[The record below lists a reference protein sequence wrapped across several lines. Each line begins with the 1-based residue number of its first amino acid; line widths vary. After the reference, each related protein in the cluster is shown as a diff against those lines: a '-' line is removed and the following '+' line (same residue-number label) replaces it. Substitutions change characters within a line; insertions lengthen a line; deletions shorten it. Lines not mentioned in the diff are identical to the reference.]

1 MSDGIVSSY
10 LQRMAT
16 ELNCPICW
24 SLLDSA
30 VSLTCNHVFCKS
42 CILKSMK
49 SVSDCPVCKVPFTRR
64 EVRPAP
70 QMDNMVNIYKSME
83 SASGIST
90 PVTQNVPITKLTDGE
105 KLPEGD
111 TDCEMK
117 DAGEIHKNHAQ
128 KKNLIRK
135 KESKKKVSSTK
146 GVEIS
151 KPYFPAKKRIQVPQD
166 PLSETP
172 LMDYK
177 FGDTLKGEVNKEG
190 TKGGLILA
198 NEKPFQNEKH
208 DHVPSPFFWL
218 REEEDGERISQESN
232 GDQLIDC
239 ATPTP
244 PSFSDLKDSD
254 DESPLKKALSDEAQN
269 KASVNLFDS
278 EMFEWTQRPCSP
290 ELFSSPVKMQVE
302 DTCEIDENQ
311 EDFVASPQELEKNWS
326 ADADNSKFVNSKE
339 GNGFNN
345 KLPQTVPSQI
355 ISSDDQNGIKE
366 SAKRGRKARGKT
378 RQGKTG
384 EQRSLGKARQGT
396 TEEQRDPVNGMDAGS
411 NISSKVNLEKTLN
424 HKHDCSNLGNTN
436 RTAKSVSFST
446 STNQTA
452 CTVLNILVPSGE
464 VEMAKNSPCKEEIEK
479 NGSHEISEKSKRKR
493 SGKRKSNYVQNLPEE
508 LSPVQ
513 NKTNEFS
520 DSLSSV
526 LTPEMDDNGKASSN
540 RQNKS
545 NSTSNFMSCS
555 RELRSA
561 KKLKPSSDGI
571 IETKNVTEI
580 QPNASCQRSP
590 HAKALNDTSKEMQC
604 PLMNQPVLQ
613 KCENRVKKYQC
624 VFCFSSEET
633 EDSGTMV
640 HYYDG
645 KPVTADYG
653 GGSKV
658 THSHRNCTE
667 WAPNVYFVDDNAINL
682 EAEISRSRRIKC
694 CFCGLKGAALG
705 CYEKSCRK
713 SFHVP
718 CAKLTSLCRWDMEN
732 FVMLCPLHVSSKL
745 PSERSGSQERSNKST
760 TRERKTLAHKH
771 DNTGQS
777 QTAHGSYNK
786 IVLCCSAL
794 SVQERG
800 VVSEF
805 ERASRVTV
813 LKKWDSSVTHVI
825 ASADENGACKRTLK
839 VLLGILEGKWVVN
852 IEWIKACLKEMG
864 HVDEERYEINVD
876 IHGIRGGPR
885 LGRLRVLNKQPK
897 LFYGYNFY
905 FMGDFEQSYKGYLQ
919 DLVIAAEGTIL
930 HRKPVSVTQKAISP
944 DMHPNQTLIIYS
956 LEFPANCSPLRR
968 DTILKQRRCDSEAL
982 ASSTGSK
989 VASNTWILNS
999 IAACKLQSLAL

>member
-1 MSDGIVSSY
+1 MSDGTASSY

-49 SVSDCPVCKVPFTRR
+49 SASDCPVCKVPFTRR

-70 QMDNMVNIYKSME
+70 QMDNMVSIYKSME
-83 SASGIST
+83 NASGIST
-90 PVTQNVPITKLTDGE
+90 PVTQNIPITKLSALNYLTDGE
-105 KLPEGD
+105 KLHKGD
-111 TDCEMK
+111 ADCEMK
-117 DAGEIHKNHAQ
+117 NAGETLKNSAQ
-128 KKNLIRK
+128 KKKLIRK
-135 KESKKKVSSTK
+135 KESKKKIMSSTK
-146 GVEIS
+146 SIEIA

-177 FGDTLKGEVNKEG
+177 FGDTLSDVNKEG
-190 TKGGLILA
+190 TKEGLILA
-198 NEKPFQNEKH
+198 NERPLQNEKD
-208 DHVPSPFFWL
+208 DHVLKPFFWL
-218 REEEDGERISQESN
+218 REEEDGEKISQDSD

-254 DESPLKKALSDEAQN
+254 DESPFKKAPSDEAQN
-269 KASVNLFDS
+269 KACVNLFDS

-311 EDFVASPQELEKNWS
+311 EDFVALAQELEKNWPS
-326 ADADNSKFVNSKE
+326 ADADNSKFENTKE
-339 GNGFNN
+339 GNGLDN
-345 KLPQTVPSQI
+345 KLPQTVASQI

-366 SAKRGRKARGKT
+366 SAKRGRKARGKA

-384 EQRSLGKARQGT
+384 
-396 TEEQRDPVNGMDAGS
+396 EQRDPVNGMDASS
-411 NISSKVNLEKTLN
+411 NISSKVNLEKALD
-424 HKHDCSNLGNTN
+424 HKHDCSKLGKNN
-436 RTAKSVSFST
+436 RTAKRVSFST
-446 STNQTA
+446 LTNQTA
-452 CTVLNILVPSGE
+452 CTVSNILVPSRE
-464 VEMAKNSPCKEEIEK
+464 VEMVNNSPCNEEIEK
-479 NGSHEISEKSKRKR
+479 NGPHDIGEKIKRKR
-493 SGKRKSNYVQNLPEE
+493 SGKRKSNNVQDLPEE

-513 NKTNEFS
+513 NKTNEFA
-520 DSLSSV
+520 DYVSSV
-526 LTPEMDDNGKASSN
+526 LIPEMDDKGKASNN

-545 NSTSNFMSCS
+545 NSTSNFMSCN
-555 RELRSA
+555 RELRST
-561 KKLKPSSDGI
+561 KKLKLSSDGI
-571 IETKNVTEI
+571 IVTTNVTEI
-580 QPNASCQRSP
+580 QPNASHQQIP

-613 KCENRVKKYQC
+613 KCESHVKRCQC

-633 EDSGTMV
+633 EVSGPMV

-645 KPVTADYG
+645 KPVTADYEG
-653 GGSKV
+653 GYKV

-732 FVMLCPLHVSSKL
+732 FVMLCPLHASSKL
-745 PSERSGSQERSNKST
+745 PSESSGSQERSNKST
-760 TRERKTLAHKH
+760 ARERKTLARKH

-786 IVLCCSAL
+786 LVLCCSAL
-794 SVQERG
+794 SVQEMS

-805 ERASRVTV
+805 ERASGVRVS
-813 LKKWDSSVTHVI
+813 KKWDSSVTHVI

-839 VLLGILEGKWVVN
+839 VLLSILEGKWVLN

-864 HVDEERYEINVD
+864 HVDEERYELNVD

-885 LGRLRVLNKQPK
+885 LGRLRVLNKRPK

-905 FMGDFEQSYKGYLQ
+905 FMGDFEKSYKGYLQ

-930 HRKPVSVTQKAISP
+930 HRKPVSRYQKAISP

-956 LEFPANCSPLRR
+956 LEFPDNCHPLRR

-999 IAACKLQSLAL
+999 IAACKLQSLAP